1 MRAKKRKRVVRYHSA
16 NFSYDLLTGPSA
28 SLLIGFRDTT
38 SSRVVFY
45 ESPTIRTAPPSC
57 NTLTLL
63 FFSLSLLFGLLSLS
77 RHVVV
82 RLTTS
87 RIIFFTKRK
96 KKKTTTRKK
105 EEEERNVSSNF
116 LLFSQ
121 VTSWQ
126 NTTRSGNVSS
136 FDSYVS
142 RMNKHAGHMGDRPC

>member
-96 KKKTTTRKK
+96 KKKQRQEKKKKKK
-105 EEEERNVSSNF
+105 ETSLQIFFYSRKSPRGKTQRDRATF
-116 LLFSQ
+116 LPSIHTFQ
-121 VTSWQ
+121 E
-126 NTTRSGNVSS
+126 
-136 FDSYVS
+136 
-142 RMNKHAGHMGDRPC
+142 